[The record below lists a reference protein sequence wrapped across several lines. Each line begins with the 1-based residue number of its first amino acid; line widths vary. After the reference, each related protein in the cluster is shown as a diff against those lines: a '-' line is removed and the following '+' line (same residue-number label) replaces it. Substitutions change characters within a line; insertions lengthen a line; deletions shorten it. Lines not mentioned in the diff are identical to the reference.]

1 MTNKAFIYCR
11 VSTEKQETERQLRDL
26 RDYCKRNDYEI
37 AQEFQETISAT
48 KSKKHRQHL
57 IDAVRKSK
65 AKYFIADDISRFS
78 RNVKVGLEIKD
89 ELHEMGVCLVFIQT
103 GMKSL
108 DEDGTPNAVANMVF
122 VTLMNV
128 YEMENAT
135 RIQLI
140 KSGLRNAVAKG
151 QTLGRPE
158 GTTESLTSKYPKIV
172 KLLENGTSIR
182 NTALLSKKA
191 KSLVQRVKTQMKE
204 QEEGRRQYDKENGIE
219 SFEISDI
226 KKRVLEELAKDS

>member
-37 AQEFQETISAT
+37 AEEFQENISAT
-48 KSKKHRQHL
+48 KSKVQRQHL

-89 ELHEMGVCLVFIQT
+89 ELHEMGVCLVFVQT

-108 DEDGTPNAVANMVF
+108 NEDGTPNAMANMVF
-122 VTLMNV
+122 VSLMNV
-128 YEMENAT
+128 YEMENST
-135 RIQLI
+135 KRQMI
-140 KSGLRNAVAKG
+140 KSGLRNAVANGK
-151 QTLGRPE
+151 TLGRPE
-158 GTTESLTSKYPKIV
+158 GTTEDLLIKYPKVV
-172 KLLENGTSIR
+172 KLLQNGTSIR
-182 NTALLSKKA
+182 NTALLSQKA
-191 KSLVQRVKTQMKE
+191 KSLVQRVKVQMAE
-204 QEEGRRQYDKENGIE
+204 T
-219 SFEISDI
+219 
-226 KKRVLEELAKDS
+226 ELV

>member
-37 AQEFQETISAT
+37 AEEFQENISAT
-48 KSKKHRQHL
+48 KSKVQRQHL

-89 ELHEMGVCLVFIQT
+89 ELHEMGVCLVFVQT

-108 DEDGTPNAVANMVF
+108 NEDGTPNAMANMVF
-122 VTLMNV
+122 VSLMNV
-128 YEMENAT
+128 YEMENST
-135 RIQLI
+135 KRQMI
-140 KSGLRNAVAKG
+140 KSGLRNAVANGK
-151 QTLGRPE
+151 TLGRPE
-158 GTTESLTSKYPKIV
+158 GTTEDLLSKYPKVV
-172 KLLENGTSIR
+172 KLLQNGTSIR
-182 NTALLSKKA
+182 NTALLSQKA
-191 KSLVQRVKTQMKE
+191 KSLVQRVKVQMAE
-204 QEEGRRQYDKENGIE
+204 T
-219 SFEISDI
+219 
-226 KKRVLEELAKDS
+226 ELV

>member
-37 AQEFQETISAT
+37 VEEFQETMSAT
-48 KSKKHRQHL
+48 KSMKQRRHL
-57 IDAVRKSK
+57 IDVVRKSK

-78 RNVKVGLEIKD
+78 RNVKAGLEIKD
-89 ELHEMGVCLVFIQT
+89 ELHEMGVCIIFKQT

-108 DEDGTPNAVANMVF
+108 DEDGTPNAMANMVF

-135 RIQLI
+135 KRQMI

-158 GTTESLTSKYPKIV
+158 GTTESLTNKYPKVV
-172 KLLENGTSIR
+172 KLLLNGTSIR

-191 KSLVQRVKTQMKE
+191 KSLIQRVKSEMVE
-204 QEEGRRQYDKENGIE
+204 NEEVRNQI
-219 SFEISDI
+219 DI
-226 KKRVLEELAKDS
+226 KNGWSIKELI

>member
-37 AQEFQETISAT
+37 VEEFKENISAT
-48 KSKKHRQHL
+48 KSKIQRQHL

-89 ELHEMGVCLVFIQT
+89 ELHEMGVCLVFVQT

-108 DEDGTPNAVANMVF
+108 NEDGTPNAMANMVF
-122 VTLMNV
+122 VSLMNV
-128 YEMENAT
+128 YEMENST
-135 RIQLI
+135 KRQMI
-140 KSGLRNAVAKG
+140 KSGLRNAVANGK
-151 QTLGRPE
+151 TLGRPE
-158 GTTESLTSKYPKIV
+158 GTTEDLLSKYPKVV
-172 KLLENGTSIR
+172 KLLQQGTSIR
-182 NTALLSKKA
+182 NTALLSQKA
-191 KSLVQRVKTQMKE
+191 KSLVQRVKTQMTE
-204 QEEGRRQYDKENGIE
+204 T
-219 SFEISDI
+219 
-226 KKRVLEELAKDS
+226 ELV

>member
-37 AQEFQETISAT
+37 VEEFQESISAT
-48 KSKKHRQHL
+48 KSKVQRQHL

-89 ELHEMGVCLVFIQT
+89 ELHEMGVCLVFVQT

-108 DEDGTPNAVANMVF
+108 NEDGTPNAMANMVF
-122 VTLMNV
+122 VSLMNV
-128 YEMENAT
+128 YEMENST
-135 RIQLI
+135 KRQMI
-140 KSGLRNAVAKG
+140 KSGLRNAVANGK
-151 QTLGRPE
+151 TLGRPE
-158 GTTESLTSKYPKIV
+158 GTTEDLLSKYPKVV
-172 KLLENGTSIR
+172 KLLQNGTSIR
-182 NTALLSKKA
+182 NTALLSQKA
-191 KSLVQRVKTQMKE
+191 KSLVQRVKTQMVE
-204 QEEGRRQYDKENGIE
+204 T
-219 SFEISDI
+219 
-226 KKRVLEELAKDS
+226 ELV

>member
-37 AQEFQETISAT
+37 VEEFQESISAT
-48 KSKKHRQHL
+48 KSKVQRQHL

-89 ELHEMGVCLVFIQT
+89 ELHEMGVCLVFVQT

-108 DEDGTPNAVANMVF
+108 NEDGTPNAMANMVF
-122 VTLMNV
+122 VSLMNV
-128 YEMENAT
+128 YEMENST
-135 RIQLI
+135 KRQMI
-140 KSGLRNAVAKG
+140 KSGLRNAVANGK
-151 QTLGRPE
+151 TLGRPE
-158 GTTESLTSKYPKIV
+158 GTTEDLLSKYPKVV
-172 KLLENGTSIR
+172 KLLQNGTSIR
-182 NTALLSKKA
+182 NTALLSQKA
-191 KSLVQRVKTQMKE
+191 KSLVQRVKVQMAE
-204 QEEGRRQYDKENGIE
+204 T
-219 SFEISDI
+219 
-226 KKRVLEELAKDS
+226 ELV

>member
-37 AQEFQETISAT
+37 AEEFQENISAT
-48 KSKKHRQHL
+48 KSKVQRQHL

-89 ELHEMGVCLVFIQT
+89 ELHEMGVCLVFVQT

-108 DEDGTPNAVANMVF
+108 NEDGTPNAMANMVF
-122 VTLMNV
+122 VSLMNV
-128 YEMENAT
+128 YEMENST
-135 RIQLI
+135 KRQMI
-140 KSGLRNAVAKG
+140 KSGLRNAVANGK
-151 QTLGRPE
+151 TLGRPE
-158 GTTESLTSKYPKIV
+158 GTTEDLLSKYPKVV
-172 KLLENGTSIR
+172 KLLQNGTSIR
-182 NTALLSKKA
+182 NTALLSQKA
-191 KSLVQRVKTQMKE
+191 KSLVQRVKTQMSE
-204 QEEGRRQYDKENGIE
+204 T
-219 SFEISDI
+219 
-226 KKRVLEELAKDS
+226 ELV

>member
-37 AQEFQETISAT
+37 VEEFQENISAT
-48 KSKKHRQHL
+48 KSKLQRQHL

-89 ELHEMGVCLVFIQT
+89 ELHEMGVCLVFVQT

-108 DEDGTPNAVANMVF
+108 NEDGTPNAMANMVF
-122 VTLMNV
+122 VSLMNV
-128 YEMENAT
+128 YEMENST
-135 RIQLI
+135 KRQMI
-140 KSGLRNAVAKG
+140 KSGLRNAVSKG

-158 GTTESLTSKYPKIV
+158 GTTEDLLSKYPKVV
-172 KLLENGTSIR
+172 KLLQNGTSIR
-182 NTALLSKKA
+182 NTALLSQKA
-191 KSLVQRVKTQMKE
+191 KSLVQRVKVQMAE
-204 QEEGRRQYDKENGIE
+204 T
-219 SFEISDI
+219 
-226 KKRVLEELAKDS
+226 ELV

>member
-26 RDYCKRNDYEI
+26 RDYCKRNNYEI
-37 AQEFQETISAT
+37 VQEFEETISAT
-48 KSKKHRQHL
+48 KSKKQRQHL

-78 RNVKVGLEIKD
+78 RNVKTGLEIKD

-108 DEDGTPNAVANMVF
+108 DEDGTPNAIANMVF

-135 RIQLI
+135 KIKLI

-158 GTTESLTSKYPKIV
+158 GTTENLINKYPKVV
-172 KLLENGTSIR
+172 KLLQNGTSIR
-182 NTALLSKKA
+182 NTALLSQKA
-191 KSLVQRVKTQMKE
+191 KSLVQRVKTQMAENEEARKQIDLKYGWSNKE
-204 QEEGRRQYDKENGIE
+204 L
-219 SFEISDI
+219 
-226 KKRVLEELAKDS
+226 V